1 MYRLWPRG
9 LLEGEIDDSMSTQ
22 VTSRMSSERTG
33 WERVCFWRGRESVR
47 EESSDD
53 EVICGQAGG
62 DRREQGLWNYW
73 LSGWLGFFNRVQ
85 QGWVFDSKT
94 HTLLQLFGTS
104 VEVWTKMEHADIRSK
119 LREYTVFEMGLVNGM
134 ATKLCGTAS
143 SNKHPESELHQS
155 TSIDPRYVQTHFQNR
170 EVQQTL
176 RHTPTHSLEG
186 VALELSSAAEH
197 THKHTVKYHNSAA
210 LEN

>member
-1 MYRLWPRG
+1 MAR
-9 LLEGEIDDSMSTQ
+9 Q
-22 VTSRMSSERTG
+22 
-33 WERVCFWRGRESVR
+33 
-47 EESSDD
+47 
-53 EVICGQAGG
+53 EVI
-62 DRREQGLWNYW
+62 EE
-73 LSGWLGFFNRVQ
+73 NRVSETTDCL
-85 QGWVFDSKT
+85 GDWVSSTGCNKAESLTAKHT
-94 HTLLQLFGTS
+94 HYCNYLGP
-104 VEVWTKMEHADIRSK
+104 VWKFRSK

-170 EVQQTL
+170 KVQQTL

-186 VALELSSAAEH
+186 EALELSSAAEH